1 MQRRS
6 FLVGLTAGAMLPILP
21 ALSEAPAPAAPWS
34 TARLTEEMYKMFRC
48 RTGDPRA
55 FMELVKGISGVPWV
69 ELNTE
74 LQEDADTYRITYATF
89 AYGVEGGTPEA
100 AEAQLAEH
108 FYNQFLPYAKDNP
121 LLYWRLEP
129 QFESAAVNKWGDVWA
144 TSEELE
150 DEFKFLADKPADV
163 ELEFNSGNYRY
174 VTERVQLHTMRM
186 RLAIPKCAR
195 DELDRI
201 TKMDGAP
208 VPRI

>member
-1 MQRRS
+1 
-6 FLVGLTAGAMLPILP
+6 
-21 ALSEAPAPAAPWS
+21 
-34 TARLTEEMYKMFRC
+34 
-48 RTGDPRA
+48 
-55 FMELVKGISGVPWV
+55 MELVKGISGVPWV